1 MPGAI
6 RRSQWQS
13 RYCSRRILSLAEL
26 VASLL
31 EVLKVGDTSPLWTS
45 SDTRSDCAANERE
58 WNGSAVPTR
67 YASPREVP
75 RRRDPA
81 LRGQPGPEDRS
92 WAVSSIESES
102 RPNLGLLALGQA
114 SWLCSQSPDSSGF
127 SIMKTS
133 QKPAN
138 AQTRNNAILLCASS
152 VTADDCQWCKSQRRT
167 LNAMACLPSS

>member
-114 SWLCSQSPDSSGF
+114 SWLCSQSPGSSGSF
-127 SIMKTS
+127 IIKNPAEIRKHTI
-133 QKPAN
+133 KPFCSGRAN
-138 AQTRNNAILLCASS
+138 PAQPSHF
-152 VTADDCQWCKSQRRT
+152 DDKAHT
-167 LNAMACLPSS
+167 G